1 MQSGGLFDEDVVT
14 LLKQEFGERVVLDMI
29 IKDNDGSNQR
39 WETDIPSID
48 GFLPE
53 RYNRDELEALLPEGV

>member
-1 MQSGGLFDEDVVT
+1 MT

-39 WETDIPSID
+39 WQTDIPSID

-53 RYNRDELEALLPEGV
+53 RYTRDELEALLPEGV